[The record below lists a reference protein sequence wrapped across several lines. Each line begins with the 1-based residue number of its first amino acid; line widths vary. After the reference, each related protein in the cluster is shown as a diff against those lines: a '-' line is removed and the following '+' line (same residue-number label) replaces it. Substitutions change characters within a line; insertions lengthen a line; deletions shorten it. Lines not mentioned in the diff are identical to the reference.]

1 MVACN
6 EDDKKL
12 LLWNKLSPHA
22 SETLEMLEIS
32 EVDLAGISLDEL
44 FILTDDFFKSVAE
57 NQQSTMIA
65 NELNAKLDKE
75 KSDLDFIHIDEIS
88 LNVPAEITDA
98 ATLLGA
104 NVSSYSNTQQ
114 DVVTK
119 IEQMKTQVDCQT
131 FTSESDSI
139 IGELESID
147 GQFFARKEEQADQLE
162 NQLIIL
168 KKTLCVEKESLETY
182 RKAGEDIYQTE
193 FLMDKKFVAY
203 SSFTKNMKDLIKNL
217 H

>member
-1 MVACN
+1 M
-6 EDDKKL
+6 
-12 LLWNKLSPHA
+12 
-22 SETLEMLEIS
+22 
-32 EVDLAGISLDEL
+32 
-44 FILTDDFFKSVAE
+44 AE

-139 IGELESID
+139 IGEL
-147 GQFFARKEEQADQLE
+147 G
-162 NQLIIL
+162 
-168 KKTLCVEKESLETY
+168 
-182 RKAGEDIYQTE
+182 
-193 FLMDKKFVAY
+193 
-203 SSFTKNMKDLIKNL
+203 
-217 H
+217 